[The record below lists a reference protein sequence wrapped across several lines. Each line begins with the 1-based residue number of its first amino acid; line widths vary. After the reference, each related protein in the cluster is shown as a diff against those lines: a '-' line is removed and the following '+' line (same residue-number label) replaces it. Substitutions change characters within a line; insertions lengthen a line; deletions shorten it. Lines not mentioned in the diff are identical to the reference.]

1 MSILSELKQ
10 QKHSLDDLAKLPQS
24 LIMQMA
30 QRKQIM
36 PEMVA
41 PILSRKAEMIEAVA
55 KTKALQTAPNA
66 MAQPTVLE
74 SLMARNVQPPQAQPT
89 PQPMAQ
95 APQPMARSP
104 QSSVDLA
111 GLGQMQPQFAGGGVV
126 AFARGDYVDMDEM
139 VDPEEDEFSRHQ
151 AYLNRIIS
159 TYGADESAMPMGI
172 MERKAP
178 DAMVALASPT
188 SRAYEMERSS
198 VVQKSPKQSRPEVRD
213 VTKER
218 VEEIKPQGDA
228 KSKERVEVKGT
239 PAKPPKRIPNPLDH
253 PYAGMVAQDAKK
265 HGVDPKLSLRLLN
278 NETGGIKNPEAVVS
292 PAGAIGIAQ
301 FMPKTAG
308 QYKID
313 PTDPKQASDAM
324 NRHVKHLMRQYGD
337 PQVVAIAYNW
347 GEGNTNRWLKNGADP
362 RRLPKETQ
370 NYLDKFMRTALAQGG
385 EVKGYAEG
393 GEVNAQSYS
402 EKMKKV
408 FGYEPFH
415 GPTMQKYMSGGEVK
429 HFQTG
434 DFVSGDPMG
443 MGGSEI
449 MDVDKK
455 PFGLSDLGK
464 WFLKQTGNP
473 DWKIEEENKK
483 ALAEDAKNKA
493 VKPVAPA
500 SPPNPQK
507 TPKGPLV
514 VATPEVRE
522 ASKTNLERQQELEP
536 PLAMSRPTQESLADV
551 NEALNATPEEP
562 FPPVEVGGIPTDDY
576 AELMKEIK
584 EAKTASAK
592 QRKEDKAYAMI
603 MAGLATMGGE
613 SPNALTNIAK
623 GQAAGLG
630 MLQENR
636 KQSAAEDAKLLQM
649 QGTVL
654 RYKDAALLAKEAQNQ
669 TIDYRNRLADLR
681 EQQLKQDKDAKSAET
696 ERKIEADLEKKR
708 ANLERSFAKLKEL
721 HFEMPMLQYKELM
734 SQAGKAVLDT
744 DREKIEAK
752 ANQILVDAQKS
763 FQNNPIAR
771 DYEKLLYPEIDFD
784 AVRSKQSESS
794 SPKTISLND
803 MSKRQ

>member
-41 PILSRKAEMIEAVA
+41 PILSRKAEMMEAVA
-55 KTKALQTAPNA
+55 KTKAIQSAPQA

-74 SLMARNVQPPQAQPT
+74 SLMAKNVQPPQAQPQQA
-89 PQPMAQ
+89 QPMA
-95 APQPMARSP
+95 

-111 GLGQMQPQFAGGGVV
+111 GLAQMQPKFAGGGVV
-126 AFARGDYVDMDEM
+126 AFAGGDYVDGETA
-139 VDPEEDEFSRHQ
+139 DPEDEEFARHQ

-159 TYGADESAMPMGI
+159 TYGKGDDDLELLKQSAKTADSIAKPAA
-172 MERKAP
+172 RKAP
-178 DAMVALASPT
+178 DTMVALALPT
-188 SRAYEMERSS
+188 SKTYQMERSA
-198 VVQKSPKQSRPEVRD
+198 VAEKRPEDTKPEVKE
-213 VTKER
+213 VTKEK
-218 VEEIKPQGDA
+218 VAVTQPVKP
-228 KSKERVEVKGT
+228 KPSVKAA
-239 PAKPPKRIPNPLDH
+239 PH

-265 HGVDPKLSLRLLN
+265 YGVDPSISLRILN
-278 NETGGIKNPEAVVS
+278 NETGNIKNPETAVS
-292 PAGAIGIAQ
+292 PAGAVGIAQ
-301 FMPKTAG
+301 FMPGTAK

-337 PQVVAIAYNW
+337 PQIVAIAYNW

-393 GEVNAQSYS
+393 GEVNSQSYA

-415 GPTMQKYMSGGEVK
+415 GPAMQKYMSGGEVK

-434 DFVSGDPMG
+434 DAVKAQPQ
-443 MGGSEI
+443 GSVI
-449 MDVDKK
+449 GKQFRDF
-455 PFGLSDLGK
+455 FGNIYDSLGRIINYA
-464 WFLKQTGNP
+464 NP
-473 DWKIEEENKK
+473 EQDGFSFSEGPIPQDQATEKSVVLQKK
-483 ALAEDAKNKA
+483 AQSQPAGPA
-493 VKPVAPA
+493 KPV
-500 SPPNPQK
+500 NPQI
-507 TPKGPLV
+507 TTTKGPLV

-522 ASKTNLERQQELEP
+522 ASKTSLEKAQELEP
-536 PLAMSRPTQESLADV
+536 PPAMSRPTQESLADV
-551 NEALNATPEEP
+551 SEALNATPED
-562 FPPVEVGGIPTDDY
+562 FPKVDVSGLPTDEY
-576 AELMKEIK
+576 AELMKEIR

-592 QRKEDKAYAMI
+592 QKKEDKAYAMI

-623 GQAAGLG
+623 GQATGLG

-669 TIDYRNRLADLR
+669 TIDYRNRMAELKEL
-681 EQQLKQDKDAKSAET
+681 QLKQDKDQKDLER
-696 ERKIEADLEKKR
+696 ERKIASDLEKER
-708 ANLERSFAKLKEL
+708 VGLERNFAKLKEL

-734 SQAGKAVLDT
+734 SQAGKAVLPEERDAL
-744 DREKIEAK
+744 EAR
-752 ANQILVDAQKS
+752 ANGILMDAQDS
-763 FQNNPIAR
+763 FRNDPIAQR
-771 DYEKLLYPEIDFD
+771 YERLLYPEIDFD
-784 AVRSKQSESS
+784 TVRKPPPAPPPALDTSKF
-794 SPKTISLND
+794 KVV
-803 MSKRQ
+803 K

>member
-66 MAQPTVLE
+66 IAQPTVLE
-74 SLMARNVQPPQAQPT
+74 NLMAKNVQPPQAQPT

-126 AFARGDYVDMDEM
+126 AFAEGDYVDGETI
-139 VDPEEDEFSRHQ
+139 DPEEDEFARHQ

-159 TYGADESAMPMGI
+159 IYGADESAMPMGI

-337 PQVVAIAYNW
+337 PQIVAIAYNW

-370 NYLDKFMRTALAQGG
+370 NYLDKFVKTAFAQGG
-385 EVKGYAEG
+385 EVEGYAEG

-402 EKMKKV
+402 EKMKKA

-415 GPTMQKYMSGGEVK
+415 GPAMQKYMSGGEVK

-434 DFVSGDPMG
+434 DFVSGDPMS

-455 PFGLSDLGK
+455 PFGLSNLGK
-464 WFLKQTGNP
+464 WFLKQTGEP
-473 DWKIEEENKK
+473 DWKIEEKNKK

-493 VKPVAPA
+493 AKPIAPA
-500 SPPNPQK
+500 SPPIPPK
-507 TPKGPLV
+507 PPKGI
-514 VATPEVRE
+514 
-522 ASKTNLERQQELEP
+522 
-536 PLAMSRPTQESLADV
+536 
-551 NEALNATPEEP
+551 
-562 FPPVEVGGIPTDDY
+562 GGGN
-576 AELMKEIK
+576 
-584 EAKTASAK
+584 S
-592 QRKEDKAYAMI
+592 
-603 MAGLATMGGE
+603 
-613 SPNALTNIAK
+613 
-623 GQAAGLG
+623 
-630 MLQENR
+630 
-636 KQSAAEDAKLLQM
+636 
-649 QGTVL
+649 
-654 RYKDAALLAKEAQNQ
+654 
-669 TIDYRNRLADLR
+669 
-681 EQQLKQDKDAKSAET
+681 
-696 ERKIEADLEKKR
+696 
-708 ANLERSFAKLKEL
+708 
-721 HFEMPMLQYKELM
+721 
-734 SQAGKAVLDT
+734 
-744 DREKIEAK
+744 
-752 ANQILVDAQKS
+752 
-763 FQNNPIAR
+763 
-771 DYEKLLYPEIDFD
+771 
-784 AVRSKQSESS
+784 
-794 SPKTISLND
+794 
-803 MSKRQ
+803 